1 MSLKTKAPLKQM
13 TLNFGQ
19 KPQKASKCLEC
30 GLFYNPSDKEDNQI
44 HLKYHSDNER
54 ALKYTE
60 LKCEK
65 VVETFP
71 GGKCIVIEAGIDS
84 KQMLYKAL
92 TLLNYVDMQLGINE
106 NGGSTLGSPIN
117 DPDSLAK
124 RMNIQDSTKFYVYA
138 SQTTKKIVGF
148 CVAERIDKAYKIVYL
163 NGRQETSSFT
173 YDENCAAERVKCGI
187 SRIWVDP
194 SMRRQGIASR
204 LLDCVRLNF
213 LFIRSLELKDM
224 AFSDPTHFGQAF
236 AKGYFKTDSFLVYN
250 STRS

>member
-84 KQMLYKAL
+84 KQMLNKAL
-92 TLLNYVDMQLGINE
+92 ALLNY
-106 NGGSTLGSPIN
+106 
-117 DPDSLAK
+117 LAK

-148 CVAERIDKAYKIVYL
+148 CVAEHIDKAYKIVYL